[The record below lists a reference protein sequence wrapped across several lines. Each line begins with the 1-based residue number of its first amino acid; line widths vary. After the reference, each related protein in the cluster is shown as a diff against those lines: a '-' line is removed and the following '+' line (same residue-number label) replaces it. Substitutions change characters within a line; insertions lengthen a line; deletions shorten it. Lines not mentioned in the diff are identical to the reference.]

1 MNIAP
6 VSIRT
11 LLMALIRPMPTK
23 APRQEA
29 SATASSERAEPC
41 GGREGERDINC
52 VSYSLLCAPQPS
64 RPSPVCSC
72 MDDEA
77 VMRIDRSDV
86 DFLADVDQRIV
97 IGRQVLRQLLQLT
110 VGGRLIVA
118 VRGREQ
124 LLKLLQVV

>member
-11 LLMALIRPMPTK
+11 LLMALIRPMPMK

-52 VSYSLLCAPQPS
+52 VPYSLLCALQPS
-64 RPSPVCSC
+64 CPSPVCSC
-72 MDDEA
+72 VDDEP
-77 VMRIDRSDV
+77 VMRIDRIDV
-86 DFLADVDQRIV
+86 NILAEVDQRIMAV
-97 IGRQVLRQLLQLT
+97 RQVLRQLL
-110 VGGRLIVA
+110 
-118 VRGREQ
+118 
-124 LLKLLQVV
+124 